1 MFMDVKNT
9 ICKELNN
16 LFFLKQSGR
25 KWHLAL
31 LASICIGIPL
41 LIGLYFGNIKYG
53 LLASQGSMV
62 ILYLPSFG
70 NFTKNMMTILIC
82 SLGLMTSFVF
92 GLLFSFNPYVSCI
105 AFGLFACTIHWIHLY
120 YKTPPP
126 GNFFFI
132 LVASVASCF
141 PYNLSEIPLKT
152 GLFALGTI
160 LSCLLAVGYTVLL
173 SIKEKSPTAKQDKSI
188 IKKNKYA
195 DFMEAIIV
203 GVFMFLT
210 MLIGHLLQFK
220 NPYWIPIS
228 CAAVMQGSSLYHIW
242 QRSFHRILGTF
253 IGLGFS
259 WILLKTIDVPFAIC
273 FAIIILQFIVEILV
287 VRQYAIAVIFITP
300 MTILLTEA
308 ANPLAQNPNMLIHLR
323 FIEISIGSILGAIGG
338 WVIYKEKIRYLA
350 IRGIQKIAIGVNKKI
365 K

>member
-1 MFMDVKNT
+1 MSIKET
-9 ICKELNN
+9 IHKELNN
-16 LFFLKQSGR
+16 LFFLKQTNR

-41 LIGLYFGNIKYG
+41 LIGLFFENLKYG

-62 ILYLPSFG
+62 ILYLPSTG
-70 NFTKNMMTILIC
+70 SFTKNMMTILI
-82 SLGLMTSFVF
+82 SSFGLMTSFVI

-105 AFGLFACTIHWIHLY
+105 VFGLFAYTIHWIHLY

-132 LVASVASCF
+132 LVAAVASFF
-141 PYNLSEIPLKT
+141 PFSLNEIPLRT
-152 GLFALGTI
+152 GIFALGTI
-160 LSCLLAVGYTVLL
+160 LSCLLAVSYTIVL
-173 SIKEKSPTAKQDKSI
+173 SIKNESSVPKQNSASNKR
-188 IKKNKYA
+188 KKYA
-195 DFMEAIIV
+195 DFMEALLV
-203 GVFMFLT
+203 GLFLFFA

-259 WILLKTIDVPFAIC
+259 WILLETIHSPFYIC
-273 FAIIILQFIVEILV
+273 LAIIILQFIVELLIA
-287 VRQYAIAVIFITP
+287 RQYAIAVIFITP

-308 ANPLAQNPNMLIHLR
+308 ANPLMQNPNMLIHLR
-323 FIEISIGSILGAIGG
+323 FIEISIGSLLGAIGG
-338 WVIYKEKIRYLA
+338 WLIHKEKIRYVS
-350 IRGIQKIAIGVNKKI
+350 IRKIQKIAIKVNRKI